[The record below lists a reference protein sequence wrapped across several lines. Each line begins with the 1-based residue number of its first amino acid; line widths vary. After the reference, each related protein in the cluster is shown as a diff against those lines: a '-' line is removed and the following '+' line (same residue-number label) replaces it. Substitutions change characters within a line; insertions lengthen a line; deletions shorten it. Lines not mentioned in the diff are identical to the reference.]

1 MDKDKQVTRLTKTDL
16 QSIQMRLDV
25 EAETIP
31 KPTMDSLIEQGYSDN
46 RHLNGVLDFVAGAG
60 YGITLFV
67 GEFAQAFS
75 AIALM
80 LFFILL
86 EAERIHTGS
95 MSLGLTSDKATL
107 LAVAFTSANV
117 ILPIYRLRN
126 VSDESHITETIWT
139 VRGILEAFYRRL
151 VSKPTIVERDIHHNG
166 TLKLMEY
173 AVTFATLFLA
183 IYAVLGQQLARY
195 ADLVWWE
202 ALGAILSQSN
212 INEFLQFVAGVLI
225 SVGSLFGVRTIAHEV
240 GVRTTT
246 KPQRLTDVLQ
256 KQLQD
261 YDQTISDLRDRI
273 TQEHMQAKLADA
285 SRRKQE
291 KDRVSADPLA
301 LTATGIRQS
310 VNGNVP
316 DDQEIDGEQMK

>member
-1 MDKDKQVTRLTKTDL
+1 MDKQFTRLTKADL
-16 QSIQMRLDV
+16 HSIQMRLDV

-31 KPTMDSLIEQGYSDN
+31 KPTMDGLIEQGYSDN
-46 RHLNGVLDFVAGAG
+46 RRLNAVLDFVAGAG

-107 LAVAFTSANV
+107 LALAFTSANV

-126 VSDESHITETIWT
+126 VSDESYITETIWT
-139 VRGILEAFYRRL
+139 VRGILEALYRRL
-151 VSKPTIVERDIHHNG
+151 VSKPTTVERDIHHNA
-166 TLKLMEY
+166 TLKVMEY

-183 IYAVLGQQLARY
+183 TYSVLGQQLAQY
-195 ADLVWWE
+195 TDVVWYQAIG
-202 ALGAILSQSN
+202 ALFTQSN
-212 INEFLQFVAGVLI
+212 IGEFLQLVSGLLVAVGGVY
-225 SVGSLFGVRTIAHEV
+225 GVQTIAHEV
-240 GVRTTT
+240 GVRTTS

-256 KQLQD
+256 EQLQD

-273 TQEHMQAKLADA
+273 TQEHMEAKLMDA
-285 SRRKQE
+285 ERRKRD
-291 KDRVSADPLA
+291 KGMVSVDPLA
-301 LTATGIRQS
+301 LTTGIHR
-310 VNGNVP
+310 NDNENVP
-316 DDQEIDGEQMK
+316 ADHDHAPEK

>member
-31 KPTMDSLIEQGYSDN
+31 KPTVDSLIEQGYSDN
-46 RHLNGVLDFVAGAG
+46 RRLNGVLDFVAGAG

-126 VSDESHITETIWT
+126 VSEESYITETIWT
-139 VRGILEAFYRRL
+139 VRGILEALVRRL
-151 VSKPTIVERDIHHNG
+151 FSKPTTVERDIHHNG

-173 AVTFATLFLA
+173 SVTFATLFLA
-183 IYAVLGQQLARY
+183 TYSVLGQQLMQY
-195 ADLVWWE
+195 TDLVWYQAIG
-202 ALGAILSQSN
+202 ALFTQSN
-212 INEFLQFVAGVLI
+212 IGEFLQLVSGLLVAFGGVYGVQTI
-225 SVGSLFGVRTIAHEV
+225 SHEV
-240 GVRTTT
+240 GVKSTL
-246 KPQRLTDVLQ
+246 KPQRLSDVLQ
-256 KQLQD
+256 KKLQD

-301 LTATGIRQS
+301 LTATGIHQS

-316 DDQEIDGEQMK
+316 DDLDQKPEK